1 MRNNTPVTDR
11 RIALVAGEDLVTK
24 TDLQGR
30 ITYVNPAFIAI
41 SGFSEQELVG
51 EHHNVVRH
59 PDMPEAA
66 FKDLW
71 TTLEAGRPW
80 VGLVKNRCKNG
91 DYYWVRANVTPLM
104 KDGRLS
110 EYMSVRSNPSD
121 QDVAD
126 AERLYQQLRRN
137 EATLP
142 GPDSVKSSNYQSL
155 VNKWLMASLG
165 MSAVI
170 SAPLFFTSIT
180 SLVILGPLAGLA
192 LFAYGVNKVM
202 RDTVLAGISETINE
216 LQNIT
221 EGDYTRNV
229 SVTENGESGELL
241 RMVKSIQIK
250 LGFEV
255 NDAKESAQRADR
267 IRVALDNVTSSVM
280 MADTGGNIIYV
291 NDSVVDMLT
300 AAQDD
305 IRIDLPNFDAS
316 TLMGTNIDG
325 FHKDPSHQQRLLEGL
340 KQRFSSKINIGPR
353 TFTLIAAPVVDS
365 NGTRLGSVVEWG
377 DITEQLG
384 AESDVENM
392 IQDASVG
399 ILDTRLDAEK
409 YSGFIGNVATGM
421 NTMLDSI
428 VEPIVEVKRV
438 IAELEE
444 GNLTSRMEGN
454 FQGEFAELEVSL
466 RAAMVKLEEIV
477 GEIRTNSGSIASGAE
492 EISKGNTTLSTR
504 TESQAASLEETAASM
519 EEMTATVRQ
528 NADNASQ
535 ANSLA
540 ENAKKLAENGGEI
553 SAKVVHSMSEISS
566 SSTQI
571 SEIIGVID
579 EIAFQTNLL
588 ALNAAVEAARA
599 GEQGRGFAV
608 VAAEVRNLAQR
619 SASAAKEIKGLIS
632 DSVSKVEE
640 GGRFVDESGKALTEI
655 VAAIHEVSTIVNEIA
670 LASKEQATGI
680 DQVNVA
686 INDMDEGTQQ
696 NAALVEE
703 VAAASEGMEEQAVQ
717 LRQLMRFFSDSQQ
730 QSNRAVVSAPVA
742 SRTANR
748 RPAEKAA
755 NSKAPAT
762 KASSS
767 NSNDMEWEE
776 F

>member
-11 RIALVAGEDLVTK
+11 RIPLKAGEDLVTK

-121 QDVAD
+121 QDIAD

-137 EATLP
+137 EVTLP
-142 GPDSVKSSNYQSL
+142 GPDSVTSSNYLSKL
-155 VNKWLMASLG
+155 NKWLMAGFATS
-165 MSAVI
+165 VVV
-170 SAPLFFTSIT
+170 SAPLFFTSIP
-180 SLVILGPLAGLA
+180 SLVILGPLIGLGV
-192 LFAYGVNKVM
+192 FGYGANRLMKE
-202 RDTVLAGISETINE
+202 TVLQGISDTIYE
-216 LQNIT
+216 LQKIT
-221 EGDYTRNV
+221 EGDYVRNI
-229 SVTENGESGELL
+229 SVTEQGESGELL

-267 IRVALDNVTSSVM
+267 IKVALDNVTSSVM
-280 MADTGGNIIYV
+280 MADTNGNIIYV

-300 AAQDD
+300 TAQDD
-305 IRIDLPNFDAS
+305 IKQDLPEFDAS

-340 KQRFSSKINIGPR
+340 KQRFSSKICIGPR
-353 TFTLIAAPVVDS
+353 TFTLIAAPVVDAY
-365 NGTRLGSVVEWG
+365 GTRLGSVVEWG
-377 DITEQLG
+377 DITEQLA
-384 AESDVENM
+384 AESDVEG
-392 IQDASVG
+392 IIKDASVG
-399 ILDTRLDAEK
+399 ILDSRLNAEQ

-421 NTMLDSI
+421 NAMLDAI

-438 IAELEE
+438 VADLEQ
-444 GNLTSRMEGN
+444 GNLTSRMEGE
-454 FQGEFAELEVSL
+454 FQGEFQELDESL
-466 RAAMVKLEEIV
+466 QAAMIKLEEIV

-528 NADNASQ
+528 NAENASQ
-535 ANSLA
+535 ANTLA
-540 ENAKKLAENGGEI
+540 DNAKKLAENGGEI

-640 GGRFVDESGKALTEI
+640 GGRFVDESGKALIEI
-655 VAAIHEVSTIVNEIA
+655 VTAIHEVSTIVNEIA

-717 LRQLMRFFSDSQQ
+717 LRQLMRFFSETQQ
-730 QSNRAVVSAPVA
+730 KQQRVTRAPVRET
-742 SRTANR
+742 SQPKKRK
-748 RPAEKAA
+748 PAA
-755 NSKAPAT
+755 KAPAVKT
-762 KASSS
+762 SSS